1 MGGREAIRGFAIQ
14 TLLAVLEALDPKH
27 NDWQSVVIE
36 PDSSNDKVDILWQHA
51 GRRRAQQV
59 KSSKN
64 QMGRGEVEGWCKDL
78 ADSKDADDYEILL
91 AGPIAQSVIDD
102 QPFHGVH
109 VPTPRALDT
118 LALMQQASNRLD
130 GYLTEKGIPGVPLA
144 VRADIVDL
152 LAARV
157 TDGAIYGREHTRE
170 QFDGML
176 LQWVMASYPQAIEQ
190 KLAANCEVLW
200 DVVELHQPP
209 LASVRSFE
217 LKVPVTIVNGGLG
230 VAIIEWLIMKIVGAD
245 GERRYE
251 PHNPAEFAVLPGSKE
266 ALLLELSPT
275 GQHGF
280 QTGEWPLG
288 TYRFLLYIKM
298 RDVPPRLVKEI
309 ELAIREEHRA
319 VLSGSTARL
328 GGTPIILL

>member
-14 TLLAVLEALDPKH
+14 TLLAVLEALDRKH
-27 NDWQSVVIE
+27 NDWQSVIIE
-36 PDSSNDKVDILWQHA
+36 PDSSNDKVDILWRHV
-51 GRRRAQQV
+51 GRTRAQQV

-102 QPFHGVH
+102 QPFHNVR

-118 LALMQQASNRLD
+118 LALMEQASNRLD
-130 GYLTEKGIPGVPLA
+130 AYLTEKGVPGVPYA

-152 LAARV
+152 LASKV

-176 LQWVMASYPQAIEQ
+176 LQWVAASYPQAIEQ

-200 DVVELHQPP
+200 DIVELHQPKQ
-209 LASVRSFE
+209 ASVRSFE

-230 VAIIEWLIMKIVGAD
+230 VAIVEWLVMKIVGPD

-251 PHNPAEFAVLPGSKE
+251 PQHPAEFAVLPGSKE

-275 GQHGF
+275 AQTGF
-280 QTGEWPLG
+280 QTGEWSLG
-288 TYRFLLYIKM
+288 THRFQLYIKM
-298 RDVPPRLVKEI
+298 RGVPPRLVKQI
-309 ELAIREEHRA
+309 DLVIGEEHRA

-328 GGTPIILL
+328 GGASIDLL